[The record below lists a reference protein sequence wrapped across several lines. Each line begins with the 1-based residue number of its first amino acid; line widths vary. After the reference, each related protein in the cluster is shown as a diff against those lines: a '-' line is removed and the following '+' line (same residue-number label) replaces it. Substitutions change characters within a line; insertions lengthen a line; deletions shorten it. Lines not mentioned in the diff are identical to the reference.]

1 MRHRVALTFD
11 NLTIG
16 RGVASLPQ
24 YWFDHPKAG
33 PPVPIALGPYDDNA
47 SHLVGGVTFG
57 GDFCLDLVRDGDAEV
72 WAGPLAG
79 NKWAVALLNRN
90 PSANATITA
99 NWTMFNASAGASFAA
114 VNG

>member
-1 MRHRVALTFD
+1 MVAD
-11 NLTIG
+11 
-16 RGVASLPQ
+16 RAAVR
-24 YWFDHPKAG
+24 
-33 PPVPIALGPYDDNA
+33 DDDKM
-47 SHLVGGVTFG
+47 GGVTFG

-99 NWTMFNASAGASFAA
+99 NWTTFNASAGASFMVRDIWAGEDIGAHQGGFTSSVPPQAVVYLLLSPAAA
-114 VNG
+114 VA